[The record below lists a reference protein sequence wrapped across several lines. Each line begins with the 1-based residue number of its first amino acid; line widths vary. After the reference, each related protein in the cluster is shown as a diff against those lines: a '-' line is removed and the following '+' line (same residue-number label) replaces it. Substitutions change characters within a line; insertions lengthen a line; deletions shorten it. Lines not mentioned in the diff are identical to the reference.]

1 MEQSTQ
7 GLREKLILTGNNEV
21 TFRII
26 KEKDDNHKVETDLF
40 SHWGEKKDKAFGQ
53 IHCMESKSKNCE
65 ENLQVT
71 IRFRKN
77 IMKNQHSRISYRFF
91 CLFIN
96 SILSKLFYLRRISF
110 VF

>member
-40 SHWGEKKDKAFGQ
+40 SHWGKKKDKAFGQ
-53 IHCMESKSKNCE
+53 IHFMESKSKKE
-65 ENLQVT
+65 L
-71 IRFRKN
+71 
-77 IMKNQHSRISYRFF
+77 
-91 CLFIN
+91 
-96 SILSKLFYLRRISF
+96 
-110 VF
+110 